1 MEQKKTINI
10 PNKWKTTDTRFV
22 AFLDILGF
30 KDKVMRKSHAEI
42 YEELS
47 KISKLKDTVENRLSL
62 KNTEKFYDADVYVV
76 SFSDSIV
83 IFSKNDS
90 FENFEYFL
98 VALRGIFA
106 NSIRHKIAMK
116 GGFAH
121 GEISL
126 NKTEQIYFGQPIID
140 AYLIEEDVNYLGVVA
155 HSSIND
161 YLHINKSSA
170 DHSILVKSL
179 IFEDKINLK
188 SGKIMHLNLDWF
200 ILTQRDYDNLKDE
213 EKLQNII
220 AHISSFYCN
229 VSGSPRRYI
238 DNTIDLLQSLNT
250 KGKINYKR
258 LDFKQFK

>member
-1 MEQKKTINI
+1 MPDTTIKNT
-10 PNKWKTTDTRFV
+10 PTKWKTTDKRFV

-47 KISKLKDTVENRLSL
+47 KISKLKETVESRLSL
-62 KNTEKFYDADVYVV
+62 KKTERFYDSDVYVV

-90 FENFEYFL
+90 FENFEFFL

-126 NKTEQIYFGQPIID
+126 NKTAQIYFGQPIID

-161 YLHINKSSA
+161 YVHINKSSV
-170 DHSILVKSL
+170 DLSKLVQKL
-179 IFEDKINLK
+179 IFEEKISLK
-188 SGKIMHLNLDWF
+188 SGKIMHINLDWF
-200 ILTQRDYDNLKDE
+200 ILSQRDYNNLEDE
-213 EKLQNII
+213 EKLKNII
-220 AHISSFYCN
+220 THINSFYCS

-238 DNTIDLLQSLNT
+238 DNTIDLLQSAHA
-250 KGKINYKR
+250 KSIINYKK
-258 LDFKQFK
+258 LDFKQFQ